1 MKRVVIGMKRFSLKK
16 VAALIALSTCGG
28 AVQAQALPLCVS
40 GTAYSTVGDNSCTVP
55 PGVTSMNLVVEGGYG
70 GDPASAY
77 GASGGSGAMLTV
89 TNYAVTPR
97 STLPIFVGGAGT
109 SAVTDPGGGGGGGGS
124 SQVNAGAPNQIIAG
138 GGGGGGVFGIGGK
151 AGDIFNGN
159 GSTAIPL
166 IGPAISG
173 GGGGRSRGIGSN
185 AGGGGSGGAGGN
197 SSPTIIGGTGSGSGA
212 GGNGGDNSSGGGGGG
227 YGGGGGGSTSAG
239 GGGGSI
245 GPVGSTTY
253 QTRVLLIGGSG
264 VLSGSVLLTFVAGAV
279 GVPDTA
285 NATAG
290 TASTPIANVLANDT
304 VVDAVPATTSNATLT
319 VVTPTSDAGVVLDAA
334 TGAVTTTAAVPPGT
348 YTITYQ
354 LCDKATPTS
363 CATSTATVTVAGA
376 ANPQSDTGNAT
387 AGAASTPI
395 ANVLA
400 NDTVDGVPATTSNAT
415 LTVVTPASHAGVV
428 LDTATGSVTTTAAVP
443 SGTYTITYQLCDKAT
458 PAVCATSTATV
469 IVTASTPT
477 NREATPV
484 PTLKE
489 YGLIFLSFLLATLAT
504 PNIRRRMK

>member
-1 MKRVVIGMKRFSLKK
+1 MPGPQIKSLLVAVV
-16 VAALIALSTCGG
+16 VAVFGELG
-28 AVQAQALPLCVS
+28 
-40 GTAYSTVGDNSCTVP
+40 
-55 PGVTSMNLVVEGGYG
+55 
-70 GDPASAY
+70 
-77 GASGGSGAMLTV
+77 
-89 TNYAVTPR
+89 
-97 STLPIFVGGAGT
+97 GGAGNF
-109 SAVTDPGGGGGGGGS
+109 V
-124 SQVNAGAPNQIIAG
+124 
-138 GGGGGGVFGIGGK
+138 
-151 AGDIFNGN
+151 NGN
-159 GSTAIPL
+159 GSDGVPMF
-166 IGPAISG
+166 GPANFG
-173 GGGGRSRGIGSN
+173 GGARGGIGGLGLN
-185 AGGGGSGGAGGN
+185 PGGAGSGGAGGN
-197 SSPTIIGGTGSGSGA
+197 SSPVINGGTGSGSGA
-212 GGNGGDNSSGGGGGG
+212 GGYGEDSTCGGGGGG
-227 YGGGGGGSTSAG
+227 YGGGGGGSASAGG

-415 LTVVTPASHAGVV
+415 LTVVTPASDAGVV

-489 YGLIFLSFLLATLAT
+489 YGLIFLSFLLATLAI